1 MGGGGEDQVAAPVLC
16 GRRERSQACGVPDS
30 DLLCASRLCP
40 GRSHFTRTRG
50 PGCNLSR
57 TLILHIPLFSG
68 GRGEEDKEGKVHFA
82 VRTKLLRRALG
93 KEEGYR
99 NHPGRNPLGPG

>member
-1 MGGGGEDQVAAPVLC
+1 MRSPGFGPSMCKAPLP
-16 GRRERSQACGVPDS
+16 RALTFHS
-30 DLLCASRLCP
+30 D
-40 GRSHFTRTRG
+40 RG

-82 VRTKLLRRALG
+82 VRTKLLLQAPG
-93 KEEGYR
+93 KEMGYR
-99 NHPGRNPLGPG
+99 NYPAPEPLGPG

>member
-1 MGGGGEDQVAAPVLC
+1 RVAAPALG
-16 GRRERSQACGVPDS
+16 GRRERSPACGVPDS
-30 DLLCASRLCP
+30 DLLCARRLCP
-40 GRSHFTRTRG
+40 GRSHFTRTRR

-82 VRTKLLRRALG
+82 VRTTLLLKAPG
-93 KEEGYR
+93 KEMGYR
-99 NHPGRNPLGPG
+99 NHPAWNLLGPG